1 MSHELERLADGGTA
15 FASARQHAWHRLG
28 TVLPDAFTAS
38 QAMEHARLGWWNVRK
53 EHLQA
58 VVVTADGV
66 STIDV
71 PDRYATV
78 RTNPV
83 TGQPEALGVVG
94 ASYVPIQNE
103 EHCDLLDALV
113 DESGAHFETAGSLKG
128 GRQVFISMK
137 LPDTMQVGG
146 IDPVDTYLTACNSH
160 DGSMA
165 FRLMVTPVRV
175 VCANTLAA
183 AIRSAK
189 ASFSIH
195 HTTGARSQIQAARDA
210 LGLTFRYMGEF
221 QAEAERMLDTTMT
234 DAQFRALIQQL
245 WPVKD
250 TEASVRTRNNTARRD
265 SDLTYLWHDA
275 DTQKAIRGTRWAGY
289 QAVTEYLDHYT
300 PVGANRDTGKVR
312 AERAISDATTA
323 LKARAFDLLTVTT
336 NGATGATGA
345 TGTSTDLLAA

>member
-1 MSHELERLADGGTA
+1 MSHELERHTDGETA
-15 FASARQHAWHRLG
+15 FVSARQHAWHRLG
-28 TVLPDAFTAS
+28 TVLPTEFNAA

-58 VVVTADGV
+58 VVVTDDGV
-66 STIDV
+66 TTIDV

-94 ASYVPIQNE
+94 PSYVPIQNE

-128 GRQVFISMK
+128 GRQVFITMK

-146 IDPVDTYLTACNSH
+146 TDAVDTYLTASNSH

-183 AIRSAK
+183 AIRSARS
-189 ASFSIH
+189 SFSIH
-195 HTTGARSQIQAARDA
+195 HTTGARSQIQAAREA
-210 LGLTFRYMGEF
+210 LGLTFRYMGDF
-221 QAEAERMLDTTMT
+221 QVEAERMLDSAMT
-234 DAQFRALIQQL
+234 DVQFTKLIRHL
-245 WPVKD
+245 WP
-250 TEASVRTRNNTARRD
+250 ASEHATVRSRNNSTRRD
-265 SDLTYLWHDA
+265 AELSYLWHDA
-275 DTQKAIRGTRWAGY
+275 DTTKAIRSTRWAAY

-300 PVGANRDTGKVR
+300 PVGPKRDAIRVR
-312 AERAISDATTA
+312 AERAISDASTA
-323 LKARAFDLLTVTT
+323 LKTRAFDLLTVPRD
-336 NGATGATGA
+336 GTG
-345 TGTSTDLLAA
+345 TDLLAA

>member
-1 MSHELERLADGGTA
+1 MPHELERHTDGTTS
-15 FASARQHAWHRLG
+15 FVSARQHAWHRLG
-28 TVLPDAFTAS
+28 TVLPAEFTAA

-58 VVVTADGV
+58 VVVTEDGV

-71 PDRYATV
+71 PDSYATV
-78 RTNPV
+78 RTNPI

-94 ASYVPIQNE
+94 PSYVPIQNE

-128 GRQVFISMK
+128 GRQVFITMK

-146 IDPVDTYLTACNSH
+146 LDAVDTYLTACNSH

-183 AIRSAK
+183 AIRRAR

-195 HTTGARSQIQAARDA
+195 HTTGARSQIQAAREA

-221 QAEAERMLDTTMT
+221 QTEAERMLDTAMS
-234 DAQFRALIQQL
+234 DAQFTALVREL
-245 WPVKD
+245 WPVRED
-250 TEASVRTRNNTARRD
+250 ASLRTRNSTARRD
-265 SDLTYLWHDA
+265 SELTYLWHDA
-275 DTQKAIRGTRWAGY
+275 DTNQAIRDTRWAAY

-300 PVGANRDTGKVR
+300 PVGPKRDAVRVR
-312 AERAISDATTA
+312 AERAISDASTA
-323 LKARAFDLLTVTT
+323 LKTRAFDLLAVTRDS
-336 NGATGATGA
+336 NGK
-345 TGTSTDLLAA
+345 DLLAA

>member
-1 MSHELERLADGGTA
+1 MSHELETFADGTTG
-15 FASARQHAWHRLG
+15 FASARQLAWHRLG
-28 TVLPDAFTAS
+28 TVLPDTFTAS

-58 VVVTADGV
+58 VVVTNEGV

-83 TGQPEALGVVG
+83 TGSPEALGVVG
-94 ASYVPIQNE
+94 PSYVPIQNE

-128 GRQVFISMK
+128 GRQVFITMK
-137 LPDTMQVGG
+137 LPNTMQVGG
-146 IDPVDTYLTACNSH
+146 VDAIDTYLTACNSH

-183 AIRSAK
+183 AIRRAK
-189 ASFSIH
+189 SSFSIQ
-195 HTTGARSQIQAARDA
+195 HTSGARSHIQVAREA
-210 LGLTFRYMGEF
+210 LGLTFRYNAEF
-221 QAEAERMLDTTMT
+221 QSEAERMLDTTMT
-234 DAQFRALIQQL
+234 DAQFAELVREL
-245 WPVKD
+245 WPMPHD
-250 TEASVRTRNNTARRD
+250 PTLRTRNSIARRD
-265 SDLTYLWHDA
+265 TELTYLFHDA
-275 DTQKAIRGTRWAGY
+275 DTNRAIRGTRWAGY

-300 PVGANRDTGKVR
+300 PVGPKRDAGKVR
-312 AERAISDATTA
+312 AERAISDASIA
-323 LKARAFDLLTVTT
+323 IKVRAFDLLAVPGEGHASTAT
-336 NGATGATGA
+336 N
-345 TGTSTDLLAA
+345 LLVA